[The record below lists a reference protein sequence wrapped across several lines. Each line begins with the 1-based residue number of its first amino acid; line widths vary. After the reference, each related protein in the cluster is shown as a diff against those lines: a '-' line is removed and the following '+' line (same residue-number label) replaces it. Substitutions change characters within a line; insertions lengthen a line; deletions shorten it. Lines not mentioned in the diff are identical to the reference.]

1 MLLTSFLCGHCLTQ
15 TQINIARALYSDAD
29 IVLLDDPLSAVDAH
43 VGRALFHGAIMKLK
57 AKGKTV
63 ILVTHALH
71 FLSHCD
77 FIYTITNGRISEAGT
92 YDELLA
98 KDGDFARLVTEFGGE
113 QSQGMTNSQDREK
126 RQAISA
132 EEVRAKISKAGK
144 GTGKMQGKVDLSVL
158 TGLAWGAHF
167 RGQLIIKEKRTTGSV
182 SMRGGC

>member
-1 MLLTSFLCGHCLTQ
+1 
-15 TQINIARALYSDAD
+15 
-29 IVLLDDPLSAVDAH
+29 
-43 VGRALFHGAIMKLK
+43 MKLK

-144 GTGKMQGKVDLSVL
+144 GTGKMQGKVGRLVV
-158 TGLAWGAHF
+158 
-167 RGQLIIKEKRTTGSV
+167 TGSA
-182 SMRGGC
+182 

>member
-1 MLLTSFLCGHCLTQ
+1 MSVNTTAHNLTTQ
-15 TQINIARALYSDAD
+15 VRGFAQISQAA
-29 IVLLDDPLSAVDAH
+29 
-43 VGRALFHGAIMKLK
+43 M
-57 AKGKTV
+57 
-63 ILVTHALH
+63 
-71 FLSHCD
+71 
-77 FIYTITNGRISEAGT
+77 
-92 YDELLA
+92 
-98 KDGDFARLVTEFGGE
+98 DGDFARLVTEFGGE